1 MLRLCKD
8 CQTPYETRR
17 KKWGLITQCDDC
29 GRKEERKRKVIRHAG
44 RREGGKH
51 ADTRVFR
58 GESAEYV
65 RKTAKRENA
74 VGFNANLP
82 VNNPIGIQKS
92 IGAKEEKERK

>member
-8 CQTPYETRR
+8 CQAPYETRR

-29 GRKEERKRKVIRHAG
+29 GRKEERKRKVIRP
-44 RREGGKH
+44 
-51 ADTRVFR
+51 RVFR

-82 VNNPIGIQKS
+82 VNNPIGMQKF